1 MYPRS
6 EIMEDIDLN
15 TILRGGGSLLSSSQK
30 DIPEEKKA
38 GVVDVRII
46 SGFSIRVYPG
56 GKVFIINGS
65 EWVKIGDQTYF
76 KKKPKKEIK
85 EIAKSSIKKEESY

>member
-1 MYPRS
+1 MNDS
-6 EIMEDIDLN
+6 DLN
-15 TILRGGGSLLSSSQK
+15 TILRGGGSLLSSSPK
-30 DIPEEKKA
+30 DIPEEKKQ

-56 GKVFIINGS
+56 GKVFVINGS

-85 EIAKSSIKKEESY
+85 EIGKTELKKEENY